1 MKKKIFLKEDLIY
14 INIEEINDVDWF
26 NVEGDEITAEEVF
39 EKAIKYGLYDEKR
52 KAIVIRKGEYI
63 VDEDGSWDLEI
74 NDLLF
79 PCMEGFW
86 EE

>member
-39 EKAIKYGLYDEKR
+39 EKAVKYGLYDEKR
-52 KAIVIRKGEYI
+52 KAIVIRKREYI
-63 VDEDGSWDLEI
+63 VDANGSWDLEI

-79 PCMEGFW
+79 PCMEGFC